1 VRMSIW
7 NFRLDRGL
15 VFANL
20 EAVNPKCIISAILM
34 VEQSLAEITA
44 TTNGTVASTQ
54 YRVLYDGQ
62 CEICQACVAW
72 LKTFDHHNET
82 FPLPISPEALSK
94 IDSRLMLDECLR
106 QLHVVTPDGHI
117 LVGWDAV
124 ASLARLFPF
133 TWIIG
138 TLGQWFPFRNIGR
151 LLYGFVAANRYSLSK
166 CRGGACRVAKPETV
180 RRQARLGA
188 FWSCYTLGFF
198 IRLPLV
204 LWAGIKAGIQR
215 LGIFARTYHQRL
227 DLLDGKLTILFLNG
241 FLPNTVPLLFGELF
255 TTVLYDGVA
264 VDPGSPKMRRSLN
277 RHLRHIKPRIT
288 KVIATHAHEE
298 HVGNLNWLSELTGAP
313 VYVSEMTARF
323 LTPFKKLPWVRAK
336 IIGQP
341 PNLKEPYRVLADTV
355 NTESGQSR
363 VIATPG
369 HCDDHI
375 ILYDPKEKLLLAGDA
390 FMGSY
395 FATPNPDVDSRKWL
409 ASLECL
415 MELDIEI
422 LAEGHGHIHTLR
434 ADIPDFPGVVIRED
448 PKLAISQKLDYMRW
462 LREQI
467 ETGLREQLP
476 IRVIEASCFPWGR
489 RMSWESCAT
498 DECIRLL
505 SLGHFS
511 RTELIR
517 SFVRP
522 NADPLPSVYEVR
534 LSGGE

>member
-1 VRMSIW
+1 M
-7 NFRLDRGL
+7 
-15 VFANL
+15 A
-20 EAVNPKCIISAILM
+20 K
-34 VEQSLAEITA
+34 QSLAEITA
-44 TTNGTVASTQ
+44 ISDNTLAVTQ

-72 LKTFDHHNET
+72 LKTLDHENKT
-82 FPLPISPEALSK
+82 LALAISPEVLSK
-94 IDSRLMLDECLR
+94 VDSRLRLDECLR
-106 QLHVVTPDGHI
+106 QLHVVTPEGAI

-124 ASLARLFPF
+124 ASLARLFPS
-133 TWIIG
+133 TWLIG

-151 LLYGFVAANRYSLSK
+151 LVYGFVAANRYALSK
-166 CRGGACRVAKPETV
+166 CRGGACRVSKPEAV

-204 LWAGIKAGIQR
+204 LWAGISAAIQR
-215 LGIFARTYHQRL
+215 LSIFVRTYHQRF

-255 TTVLYDGVA
+255 TTVIYDGVA
-264 VDPGSPKMRRSLN
+264 VDPGSPKMRRSLQ
-277 RHLRHIKPRIT
+277 RHLRRNKPKIIKI
-288 KVIATHAHEE
+288 VATHAHEE
-298 HVGNLNWLSELTGAP
+298 HVGSLNWLSELTGAP

-323 LTPFKKLPWVRAK
+323 LTPFKKLPWVRAT

-341 PNLKEPYRVLADTV
+341 PNLKQPYRLLGDTV
-355 NTESGQSR
+355 EINSGHLKVVS
-363 VIATPG
+363 TPG
-369 HCDDHI
+369 HCDDHVV
-375 ILYDPKEKLLLAGDA
+375 LYDPREKLLLAGDA

-409 ASLECL
+409 VSLERL

-422 LAEGHGHIHTLR
+422 LVEGHGHIHTLR
-434 ADIPDFPGVVIRED
+434 NDIPDFPGVVIRED
-448 PKLAISQKLDYMRW
+448 PKIAISQKLGYMRW

-467 ETGLREQLP
+467 EAGISEQLP

-489 RMSWESCAT
+489 RMSWETCAT

-511 RTELIR
+511 RTELVR
-517 SFVRP
+517 SFVRT
-522 NADPLPSVYEVR
+522 DGDQLPTVYEVR
-534 LSGGE
+534 ISGGE